1 MENNLLKHSPMGEY
15 ETTVL
20 EILEIFFSNIR
31 RTSFGIAD
39 VIVSEKPKNTN
50 LATLS
55 DTTLKNDNIKIVER
69 NISI

>member
-1 MENNLLKHSPMGEY
+1 MGEY

>member
-1 MENNLLKHSPMGEY
+1 MENNLLKHSPMVEY
-15 ETTVL
+15 GTTVL